1 MLFIKYNFCFQICVF
16 LFSSSLSQD
25 PFQTQ
30 SSLYN
35 IPRQNLI
42 RVPANT
48 NILRNPQDVTF
59 PSPALL
65 TEKCGSFVPCY
76 ADLIRQHQSF
86 GSSSNGGYASVGGQ
100 QQLSSKPK
108 PSYAPPLN
116 PSENHNVRNS
126 KTLDNSHFTNTV
138 GDSKGQTSLVNYPGV
153 YIYRSH
159 ESQQNDQ
166 TFPELPSE
174 NPMARRGA
182 SIQRPVQQPQSLD
195 GASGNFQPIF
205 HQPNPSLPNL
215 PRLPSLPVPGAFPS
229 APFDGQI
236 QSSSFLRPVSLLA
249 PNPSLVQNHPLSNPD
264 LQRQPEFVIFDAIPR
279 EMVPPEIPFSFPMQ
293 FFQEQE
299 RPMGNVGQRILPSG
313 PFSSELTFGP
323 FPVYP
328 NPELKDQV
336 RSVEV
341 ATSLSG
347 DTVLEAELAVPF
359 NIPTSARIL
368 ERPEVLAEFSSLTSS
383 ARSIGGQQRLI
394 VPVISCFIIYL
405 FNQM

>member
-1 MLFIKYNFCFQICVF
+1 MIFIKYNFCFQICVF

-30 SSLYN
+30 SSLYD

-76 ADLIRQHQSF
+76 ADLIRQHQS
-86 GSSSNGGYASVGGQ
+86 SSNGGYGSVGGQ

-166 TFPELPSE
+166 SFPEFPSV

-182 SIQRPVQQPQSLD
+182 SIQKPFQQSQSSF
-195 GASGNFQPIF
+195 GSFGNFQPISD
-205 HQPNPSLPNL
+205 QSSPSLPNL
-215 PRLPSLPVPGAFPS
+215 PPLPSLPLPGTFPS

-236 QSSSFLRPVSLLA
+236 QSSSFLRPVSSFA
-249 PNPSLVQNHPLSNPD
+249 PNPSLVQNHPLSDPD
-264 LQRQPEFVIFDAIPR
+264 LQRQPEFMIFDAIPR

-293 FFQEQE
+293 FLQEQE

-336 RSVEV
+336 RSVEI
-341 ATSLSG
+341 ATSRSEE
-347 DTVLEAELAVPF
+347 TVLEAELAVPF

-383 ARSIGGQQRLI
+383 ARSTGGQQRLI
-394 VPVISCFIIYL
+394 VPVISCVIIYL

>member
-1 MLFIKYNFCFQICVF
+1 MIFIKYNFCFQICVF

-30 SSLYN
+30 SSLYD

-76 ADLIRQHQSF
+76 ADLIRQHQS
-86 GSSSNGGYASVGGQ
+86 SSNGGYGSVGGQ

-166 TFPELPSE
+166 TFPEFPSV

-182 SIQRPVQQPQSLD
+182 SIQKPFQQPSSF
-195 GASGNFQPIF
+195 GSFGNFQPISD
-205 HQPNPSLPNL
+205 QSSPSLPNL
-215 PRLPSLPVPGAFPS
+215 PPLPSLPLPGTFPS

-236 QSSSFLRPVSLLA
+236 QSSSFLRPVSSFA
-249 PNPSLVQNHPLSNPD
+249 PNPSLVQNHPLSDPD
-264 LQRQPEFVIFDAIPR
+264 LQRQPEFMIFDAIPR

-293 FFQEQE
+293 FLQEQE

-336 RSVEV
+336 RSVEI
-341 ATSLSG
+341 ATSRSEE
-347 DTVLEAELAVPF
+347 TVLEAELAVPF

-383 ARSIGGQQRLI
+383 ARSTGGQQRLI
-394 VPVISCFIIYL
+394 VPVISCVIIYL